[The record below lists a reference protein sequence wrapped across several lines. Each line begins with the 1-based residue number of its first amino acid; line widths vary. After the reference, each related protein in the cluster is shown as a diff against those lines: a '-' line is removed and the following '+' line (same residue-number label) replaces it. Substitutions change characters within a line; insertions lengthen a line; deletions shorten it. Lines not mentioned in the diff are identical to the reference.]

1 MAKEFNK
8 KFMHPTRRKLVDMV
22 LHGQEY
28 ETDTFVSFAGA
39 EEANVSRKVG
49 DRWTD
54 SNGDIWEQK
63 EFGKMKEFSQYIANF
78 EVFVDRCN
86 FSNNFIETTD
96 NIYEY
101 LWPGLDTIK
110 NSQYKHLNH
119 WKYAGE
125 LKLTEIAH
133 SNGEKCFDL
142 LNWEKRTGIWPFFQ

>member
-1 MAKEFNK
+1 MDPLFQSMPYEIKEK
-8 KFMHPTRRKLVDMV
+8 IMGYLILLKTQPQLLLT
-22 LHGQEY
+22 E
-28 ETDTFVSFAGA
+28 
-39 EEANVSRKVG
+39 
-49 DRWTD
+49 
-54 SNGDIWEQK
+54 IK

-142 LNWEKRTGIWPFFQ
+142 LDWEKSFVLYFWMCIYH

>member
-1 MAKEFNK
+1 MPYEIKEK
-8 KFMHPTRRKLVDMV
+8 IMGYHILLKTQPQLLLT
-22 LHGQEY
+22 E
-28 ETDTFVSFAGA
+28 
-39 EEANVSRKVG
+39 
-49 DRWTD
+49 
-54 SNGDIWEQK
+54 IK

-86 FSNNFIETTD
+86 FSNEFIETTD

-110 NSQYKHLNH
+110 NSQYKQLNN

-142 LNWEKRTGIWPFFQ
+142 LNWEKSFALYFWMCIYH